1 MRNTIVKR
9 LAAVVTISAVLVAVP
24 GAAFGQTEPVE
35 RSIAEADRSQTID
48 QLKRRALEAI
58 DKRLDA
64 IARWTETVE
73 ANDHLDADHRARLL
87 ADLSATSRGLD
98 SLADDIEAAT
108 TYSELGR
115 LIPKIVEDYW
125 VFALLGPKVHLVIAA
140 DTMAD
145 INDRFE
151 DAAASIQEAIDRLDE
166 AGYDPAAAQ
175 VALDRMQAHLV
186 AASTLIGPIPG
197 AVLSLRPADMPEA
210 SAELRNARADLE
222 SAADE
227 LRAAR
232 KAGHEAVK
240 AIKDAI
246 NG

>member
-9 LAAVVTISAVLVAVP
+9 LAAVITVSTLLVAVP
-24 GAAFGQTEPVE
+24 GTAFAQTEPVE
-35 RSIAEADRSQTID
+35 SSVPEVDRTDTID

-58 DKRLDA
+58 DNRLDA

-73 ANDHLDADHRARLL
+73 SNEHLDTDHRARLL
-87 ADLSATSRGLD
+87 AELSAASRGLT
-98 SLADDIEAAT
+98 SLAGEIQAAG

-140 DTMAD
+140 DTMSD

-151 DAAASIQEAIDRLDE
+151 DAAASIQEAIDRLAE
-166 AGYDPAAAQ
+166 AGYDPTAAQ
-175 VALDRMQAHLV
+175 AALDRMQAHLS

-197 AVLSLRPADMPEA
+197 TVLSLRPADMPEA
-210 SAELRNARADLE
+210 SAELRKARADLE
-222 SAADE
+222 TAAEE

-246 NG
+246 ER